1 MQMKD
6 GLNPL
11 DRQRRAQAWQ
21 DGRQDNDAS
30 SAYEPTYPDGSVKH
44 ECWAHVPKKSTPA
57 VKKTNSQTDG
67 EKK

>member
-6 GLNPL
+6 SLNPL

-21 DGRQDNDAS
+21 DGQLDNDAA

-44 ECWAHVPKKSTPA
+44 ECWAHVPRKSAPVA
-57 VKKTNSQTDG
+57 KKTNSQTDG